1 MHYEAMIQEFV
12 KATWC
17 TIRDEQIKIKTEEL
31 CHT

>member
-1 MHYEAMIQEFV
+1 MYYGAMIQEFF

-17 TIRDEQIKIKTEEL
+17 TIRDEQIKPKTEQL